1 MTPIRGVFVENKGLT
16 ISVHYRMVEESKSEE
31 VSNVFEK
38 VIATARSLGKVRITH
53 GKKVYEVRPPVDW
66 DKGKATSLIIDK
78 FGKKK
83 IRNELLPIFLG
94 DDQTDEDGFK
104 VVEKHNGISIF
115 VGENTDSSAA
125 RYYLR
130 SPAEVEEFL
139 GLLLQPD
146 SRGNQ

>member
-1 MTPIRGVFVENKGLT
+1 MK
-16 ISVHYRMVEESKSEE
+16 
-31 VSNVFEK
+31 
-38 VIATARSLGKVRITH
+38 
-53 GKKVYEVRPPVDW
+53 
-66 DKGKATSLIIDK
+66 
-78 FGKKK
+78 
-83 IRNELLPIFLG
+83 NELLPVFLG

-104 VVEKHNGISIF
+104 VIAKHNGISIF

-130 SPAEVEEFL
+130 SPAEVEQFL